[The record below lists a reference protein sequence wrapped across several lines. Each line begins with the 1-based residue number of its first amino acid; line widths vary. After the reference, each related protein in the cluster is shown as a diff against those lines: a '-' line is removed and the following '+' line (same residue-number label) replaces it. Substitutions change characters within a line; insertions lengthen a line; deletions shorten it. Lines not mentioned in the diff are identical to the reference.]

1 MDKTSSEIRVV
12 TGPNLVFL
20 GANEQPLDKKKAA
33 VEVDDEH
40 AVLVRDVSNGQLRLI
55 TEKQLFFPGP
65 NDNIVE
71 TRSLIRLADH
81 EAVIIKDGSGSMHFH
96 YGDPKKQ
103 ADGKAKAFFL
113 PPYAEVVELRW
124 SGGLR
129 RAKRD
134 LVIDRFDCR
143 PQFMWNEIDCRTQ
156 DNVELVLETTLFWE
170 VIDLAQMVRSTGN
183 LPGDIYNQIR
193 SQFIK
198 HVARLSLKG
207 FMEGLHKISKTIFEE
222 DASFYQKRGVKIHS
236 LEVTKYQCS
245 EKRTSEVLQQI
256 IEETTNRLNRLSQA
270 ESENEVRLF
279 SMQGQIEQEN
289 LNSDLLAIQ
298 HEHTKSEASVSGT
311 AEAEK
316 VASFLESLKEQVP
329 DLNERIQ
336 MWQVLRKTDALTAI
350 AAGGASLYYTPNDV
364 NLSIKCDARHD

>member
-1 MDKTSSEIRVV
+1 M
-12 TGPNLVFL
+12 G
-20 GANEQPLDKKKAA
+20 
-33 VEVDDEH
+33 EVRE
-40 AVLVRDVSNGQLRLI
+40 LL
-55 TEKQLFFPGP
+55 
-65 NDNIVE
+65 
-71 TRSLIRLADH
+71 RLADH
-81 EAVIIKDGSGSMHFH
+81 EAMITKDKDGHLQFH

-156 DNVELVLETTLFWE
+156 DNVELVLETTIFWE
-170 VIDLAQMVRSTGN
+170 VIDLAKMVRSTGN

-198 HVARLSLKG
+198 HVARVTLKG
-207 FMEGLHKISKTIFEE
+207 FMESLHPISKSIFEE
-222 DASFYQKRGVKIHS
+222 DSSFYEQRGVKIHS
-236 LEVTKYQCS
+236 LDVTKYMCS
-245 EKRTSEVLQQI
+245 EKRTSEVLNQI

-279 SMQGQIEQEN
+279 KMQGQLQEEK
-289 LNSDLLAIQ
+289 LNSELLEIQ
-298 HEHTKSEASVSGT
+298 HAHTKTEASVSGL
-311 AEAEK
+311 AEAER
-316 VASFLESLKEQVP
+316 VASFIQGVEKHVP
-329 DLNERIQ
+329 ALQDRIA
-336 MWQVLRKTDALTAI
+336 MWQVLRKTDALEVVSS
-350 AAGGASLYYTPNDV
+350 GGANIYYTPNDV
-364 NLSIKCDARHD
+364 DLSIKCEGGAKSA